1 MTLPKD
7 SHVRQPD
14 TISREMEMRLEDDKT
29 NVHGMDSFVEKWRKP
44 RGYKA
49 AVAICAIAS
58 GIACIGLLVY
68 ETGGTAFAWLN
79 LMYLPIVLSAAL
91 FRVPGGIAAALLSGL
106 VIGPFMPLYVPGD
119 ILQPTA
125 NWLARTG
132 FFLLIGAFTGLLFT
146 WLNAQYD
153 RLIKA
158 HDELARSHREL
169 RDAQMELIQAA
180 KLESIGRL
188 AAGVA
193 HEVKNPLA
201 IIQLGV
207 NFLDTTASG
216 NPEVKEVL
224 DEIDAA
230 VKRADSVIKGLVDF
244 SRSEELEL
252 KPHDLNVIIEKALSL
267 VRHELTKEHVALE
280 TRLDGSIS
288 PVALDRNKIQQ
299 VFINLFMN
307 AVQAME
313 GGGSLTVTTTEKNL
327 SRDDCGRFL
336 PGKLRFSAGDR
347 VVMVEIADTGPGIPE
362 NKLDKLFDPFF
373 TTKPI
378 GKGTG
383 LGLSIS
389 RKIIELHDA
398 MIDIRNREEGGVV
411 VKLLFKPNQGSASS

>member
-1 MTLPKD
+1 MMLNE
-7 SHVRQPD
+7 S
-14 TISREMEMRLEDDKT
+14 L
-29 NVHGMDSFVEKWRKP
+29 DSFVEKWRAP
-44 RGYKA
+44 RGRNA
-49 AVAICAIAS
+49 AVAIIAIVATVA
-58 GIACIGLLVY
+58 GIGLLVY

-91 FRVPGGIAAALLSGL
+91 FRVPGGIAAALLAGL

-119 ILQPTA
+119 ILQTTA

-153 RLIKA
+153 RLKKA
-158 HDELARSHREL
+158 HDELAMSHREL

-216 NPEVKEVL
+216 NPDVKEVL
-224 DEIDAA
+224 EEIDAA

-252 KPHDLNVIIEKALSL
+252 KPQDLNVIIENALSL

-280 TRLDGSIS
+280 TRFDGSIS
-288 PVALDRNKIQQ
+288 PVATDRNKIQQ

-313 GGGSLTVTTTEKNL
+313 GGGSLTVTTRQKDL
-327 SRDDCGRFL
+327 SRDDCGRFP
-336 PGKLRFSAGDR
+336 PGKHQFSVGDS

-398 MIDIRNREEGGVV
+398 MIDIRNREKGGVV
-411 VKLLFKPNQGSASS
+411 VKLLFKPNQGGASS

>member
-1 MTLPKD
+1 MKLEEN
-7 SHVRQPD
+7 
-14 TISREMEMRLEDDKT
+14 ISNL
-29 NVHGMDSFVEKWRKP
+29 HGVDSFVEKWREPKG
-44 RGYKA
+44 RKA
-49 AVAICAIAS
+49 AVAIIAIVAI
-58 GIACIGLLVY
+58 IAGIGLLVY

-91 FRVPGGIAAALLSGL
+91 FRVPGGIVAALLAGL
-106 VIGPFMPLYVPGD
+106 VIGPFMPLYVPRD
-119 ILQPTA
+119 ILQPAA

-153 RLIKA
+153 RLKKA

-207 NFLDTTASG
+207 NFLDTTAHG
-216 NPEVKEVL
+216 NPDVKEVL
-224 DEIDAA
+224 EEIDAA

-252 KPHDLNVIIEKALSL
+252 KPQDLNVIIEKALSL

-280 TRLDGSIS
+280 TRLDGTIS
-288 PVALDRNKIQQ
+288 PVATDRNKIQQ

-313 GGGSLTVTTTEKNL
+313 GGGSLTVTTTQKDL
-327 SRDDCGRFL
+327 SIDDCGRFHL
-336 PGKLRFSAGDR
+336 GIHRFSTGDS
-347 VVMVEIADTGPGIPE
+347 VVIVEIADTGPGIPE

-383 LGLSIS
+383 LGLSIT
-389 RKIIELHDA
+389 RKIVELHDA

-411 VKLLFKPNQGSASS
+411 VKLLFKPNQGSASL

>member
-1 MTLPKD
+1 MIMKLEEN
-7 SHVRQPD
+7 
-14 TISREMEMRLEDDKT
+14 ISNL
-29 NVHGMDSFVEKWRKP
+29 HGMDSFVEKWREPKG
-44 RGYKA
+44 RKA
-49 AVAICAIAS
+49 VVAFVAIAATIA
-58 GIACIGLLVY
+58 GIGLLVY

-91 FRVPGGIAAALLSGL
+91 FRVPGGIAAALLAGL
-106 VIGPFMPLYVPGD
+106 VIGPFMPLYVPQD
-119 ILQPTA
+119 ILQPAA
-125 NWLARTG
+125 NWSARTG

-153 RLIKA
+153 RLKKA
-158 HDELARSHREL
+158 HDELAQSHREL
-169 RDAQMELIQAA
+169 REAQIELIQAA

-207 NFLDTTASG
+207 NFLETTASG
-216 NPEVKEVL
+216 NPDVKEVL
-224 DEIDAA
+224 EEIDAA
-230 VKRADSVIKGLVDF
+230 VKRADSVIKGMVDF

-252 KPHDLNVIIEKALSL
+252 KPQDLNVIIEKALSL

-288 PVALDRNKIQQ
+288 PVATDRNKIQQ

-313 GGGSLTVTTTEKNL
+313 GGGSLTVTTTQKDL

-336 PGKLRFSAGDR
+336 PGIHRFSAGDS
-347 VVMVEIADTGPGIPE
+347 VVYG
-362 NKLDKLFDPFF
+362 
-373 TTKPI
+373 
-378 GKGTG
+378 
-383 LGLSIS
+383 
-389 RKIIELHDA
+389 
-398 MIDIRNREEGGVV
+398 
-411 VKLLFKPNQGSASS
+411 